1 MPYRGVR
8 MAVTAGPVCD
18 GLFDLISGFVLGTG
32 IDVEVPRPL
41 SAGFF
46 LFATA
51 VSSRLRCFP
60 AGG

>member
-1 MPYRGVR
+1 

-51 VSSRLRCFP
+51 VSSRLRCVP